1 MMKLLNN
8 YVAYKFK
15 SVDELRYAVVNH
27 QPIQAPRGLRQST
40 KDSGEYGKH
49 IDVIFAGGTSTKT
62 KGSDYPHLFHDLKSA
77 KYQFLN
83 SNTHPVDICSS
94 AAHLGID
101 VAVESAI
108 EKVKG
113 GITIPYYVIEKRVI
127 DKYDDPTLNEELDH
141 IVIKKVKQYTDM
153 DEDAFRKEITV
164 KPKSSDGKTLH
175 VVIPHSKL
183 NLVFKGEVIEDTI
196 NS

>member
-1 MMKLLNN
+1 MIKLLNN
-8 YVAYKFK
+8 YVAYTFK

-27 QPIQAPRGLRQST
+27 PPIQAPRGLTQSD
-40 KDSGEYGKH
+40 KDSGEYGKK
-49 IDVIFAGGTSTKT
+49 IDVIFAGGTSTKS

-77 KYQFLN
+77 KLQFLN
-83 SNTHPVDICSS
+83 SNTHPVDVCSS
-94 AAHLGID
+94 AKHLGVD
-101 VAVESAI
+101 VAVEAAI
-108 EKVKG
+108 KKVKG
-113 GITIPYYVIEKRVI
+113 GITIPYYIVEKRVI
-127 DKYDDPTLNEELDH
+127 NGYDDPTLNEEVVC

-164 KPKSSDGKTLH
+164 KDKSSDGKTLH

>member
-1 MMKLLNN
+1 MIKLLNN
-8 YVAYKFK
+8 YVAYTFK
-15 SVDELRYAVVNH
+15 SVDELRYAIVNH
-27 QPIQAPRGLRQST
+27 PPIQAPRGLTQSD
-40 KDSGEYGKH
+40 KDSGEYGKK

-101 VAVESAI
+101 VAVEAAI

-127 DKYDDPTLNEELDH
+127 NGYD
-141 IVIKKVKQYTDM
+141 
-153 DEDAFRKEITV
+153 
-164 KPKSSDGKTLH
+164 
-175 VVIPHSKL
+175 
-183 NLVFKGEVIEDTI
+183 
-196 NS
+196 